1 MARCKSCGAQI
12 VWIRTPDFKWM
23 PCNEGLVPYK
33 QDDEGEDYVVT
44 DRGETIKCTF
54 EFECLPT
61 GMARI
66 PHWAT
71 CPDAKKYKE
80 KGRGKANGKSS

>member
-1 MARCKSCGAQI
+1 MAQCKKCGAPI
-12 VWIRTPDFKWM
+12 VWIQTPDREWM

-33 QDDEGEDYVVT
+33 QDEDGEDYVVT
-44 DRGETIKCTF
+44 DRGELIHCTF

-61 GMARI
+61 GAARI

-71 CPDAKKYKE
+71 CPY
-80 KGRGKANGKSS
+80 ANDIKRNQGG

>member
-1 MARCKSCGAQI
+1 MAQCKKCGASI
-12 VWIRTPDFKWM
+12 IWVRTPEQKWM
-23 PCNEGLVPYK
+23 PCNDGLVPYK
-33 QDDEGEDYVVT
+33 QDDDGEDYVVT
-44 DRGETIKCTF
+44 DKGELIHCTF

-71 CPDAKKYKE
+71 CPYAGE
-80 KGRGKANGKSS
+80 FKGGRL

>member
-1 MARCKSCGAQI
+1 MAKCKACGASI
-12 VWIRTPDFKWM
+12 VWIRMAGDGKWM

-33 QDDEGEDYVVT
+33 QDEDGEDWVVT
-44 DRGETIKCTF
+44 DRGELIRCTF

-71 CPDAKKYKE
+71 CPRAKEFK
-80 KGRGKANGKSS
+80 KGDRKK